1 MDVNLPQ
8 KIKKLRPTRIRE
20 WEMKKCIALILLSW
34 MVSVTTVA
42 NPVDSTS
49 ARRVAL
55 NFWRLNMMQDT
66 STHEAVA
73 PELQLVPTEF
83 NHLYIFNNGTGKG
96 WLILSADDCAHPV
109 LAFSDEGNWN
119 TERLPI
125 NLRGWLQGYDDEIQY
140 VIENDEAPDPEIEKE
155 WNDLYDGATSC
166 KKDGTRSIEPLLQT
180 SWGQENG
187 YNYYCPYNALLNQYT
202 PTGCVATAMAQVM
215 KYWEWPVTGVGS
227 HSYYCSYYGTQS
239 ADFSNTQYDW
249 LNMAEDY
256 ATYATA
262 LLMYHCGVSVDMDYG
277 YEGSSSNIARAADA
291 LKNYFLYNPNLFYAT
306 KSNQPNDVWEGALM
320 AELDAY
326 VPMIYRGTSSSEGGH
341 AFVCDGYRTI
351 GSNNYFHFNFG
362 WDGNGNAYSLLTAL
376 SSSGGDN
383 YSNDQ
388 ACIFAISP
396 DLNYWGGYTMAMYAN
411 MQASSNT
418 VKCGDNFWLQVQ
430 ILNEGSNDYTSGKWA
445 LAIFDYYSEDFV
457 DWLSISNNVN
467 LQSGYYSTV
476 TFNPLKFSQTGKFY
490 IVAFYYDSGT
500 EKYYPV
506 MDTPDYSNELVIT
519 CTGPC
524 PNVSIAEEE
533 TQDAAGNL
541 NACKVFPNP
550 TSDFIQVVLS
560 PGHQFTALQLIDEQG
575 KNICTQKIVSAN
587 TKVSL
592 DGLASGIYT
601 VRLLAPGQSIT
612 RKVVVN
618 K

>member
-1 MDVNLPQ
+1 
-8 KIKKLRPTRIRE
+8 
-20 WEMKKCIALILLSW
+20 MKKCIALILLSW

-42 NPVDSTS
+42 NPVDTAS

-66 STHEAVA
+66 PTHEPVA

-109 LAFSDEGNWN
+109 LAFSDEGNWP

-125 NLRGWLQGYDDEIQY
+125 NLRGWLQGYDDEIRH
-140 VIENDEAPDPEIEKE
+140 VIEKETAPEPEIEKE

-166 KKDGTRSIEPLLQT
+166 VKNGAKAVSPLLT
-180 SWGQENG
+180 TTWGQENG
-187 YNYYCPYNALLNQYT
+187 YNYYCPYNSLMGQYT

-239 ADFSNTQYDW
+239 ADFGNTQYDW
-249 LNMAEDY
+249 LNMAHDY
-256 ATYATA
+256 ATYASA
-262 LLMYHCGVSVDMDYG
+262 LLLYHCGVSVDMDYG
-277 YEGSSSNIARAADA
+277 YSGSSSNFDLVVNA
-291 LKNYFLYNPNLFYAT
+291 LKNYFLYTHSAFHAW
-306 KSNQPNDVWEGALM
+306 KSNYTNESWENLM
-320 AELDAY
+320 LSQLDAY
-326 VPMIYRGTSSSEGGH
+326 CPIMYGGGTNSNGH
-341 AFVCDGYRTI
+341 AFVCDGYKTI
-351 GSNNYFHFNFG
+351 SSKNYFHFNFG
-362 WDGNGNAYSLLTAL
+362 WEGDGNAYCLLT
-376 SSSGGDN
+376 SIIPSGSNSN
-383 YSNDQ
+383 YTTNQD
-388 ACIFAISP
+388 AVFTVIP
-396 DLNYWGGYTMAMYAN
+396 HLDYWGGYTMAMYAN

-418 VKCGDNFWLQVQ
+418 VKCGDNFWVQVK

-476 TFNPLKFSQTGKFY
+476 AFNPLKFSQTGKFY
-490 IVAFYYDSGT
+490 IVAFYYDSET

-519 CTGPC
+519 CTGSC
-524 PNVSIAEEE
+524 SNVSIAEEE
-533 TQDAAGNL
+533 TQDAAGNF

-550 TSDFIQVVLS
+550 TSDFIQVALS

-575 KNICTQKIVSAN
+575 KVVNTQKIVSMN

-601 VRLLAPGQSIT
+601 VRLLAPGQNIT